1 MDKIA
6 IDDFYHSYQKLQQER
21 LIHRKEA
28 YLKVLEQTK
37 AFGEIIMFES
47 IKVSKRDV

>member
-6 IDDFYHSYQKLQQER
+6 IDDFQHTHQKLQQER

-28 YLKVLEQTK
+28 YLDVLAKTK
-37 AFGEIIMFES
+37 AFGEIITFEG
-47 IKVSKRDV
+47 IKGNKRDV

>member
-6 IDDFYHSYQKLQQER
+6 IDDFQHSYQKLHQER

-28 YLKVLEQTK
+28 FLEVLEKTRT
-37 AFGEIIMFES
+37 FGEIILFES
-47 IKVSKRDV
+47 IKSKRGV